1 MNEFMALVKEM
12 RTAQK
17 EYFKLRKAGASHAAN
32 NAPDLEMNN
41 PNLTRRGSYNLEER
55 IAEITIAEADGKG
68 FRRSPLFTEEMMG
81 FPFLWTTLPFL
92 SASGAPR
99 R

>member
-32 NAPDLEMNN
+32 DALQRSKALESRVDQEIRETEASENTQSGDVIVMANGQKLVQG
-41 PNLTRRGSYNLEER
+41 NLFDNL
-55 IAEITIAEADGKG
+55 
-68 FRRSPLFTEEMMG
+68 
-81 FPFLWTTLPFL
+81 
-92 SASGAPR
+92 
-99 R
+99 